1 MQRYDR
7 QLRLEGFGAAG
18 QELLGKGAALVI
30 GAGGLGVP
38 VLQYLTAMGIGK
50 LGIVEQDK
58 VSITNL
64 QRQVLY
70 YTQDEGKPKLQIAV
84 QRLQQLNP
92 GVTFITHNTFLTPEN
107 ALEIIAP
114 YDVVIDCSDNFGT
127 RYLVNDACVILQK
140 PFIYGAIYKYEGQVS
155 VFNYRGGATYRC
167 LFSEAPQAGEMLSC
181 SDIGVLGVLPGLI
194 GCYQANEAVKV
205 ICGIGE
211 PLANQLLTIDTL
223 YNTHHIFEVKPVPGN
238 HSITALQ
245 ADYGQGLCAAG
256 IVQPMQVQELRQW
269 LDAGTPLQLLDV
281 REPDEWEVCAIP
293 QAQHIPMRSVLQA
306 LPQLQPQVPVAVICH
321 HGMRSLAVARQLADA
336 GFQTVYNVEGG
347 IHAWA
352 QEIDAEMEQY

>member
-7 QLRLEGFGAAG
+7 QVRLEGFGPAKQQALREAG
-18 QELLGKGAALVI
+18 ALVI

-50 LGIVEQDK
+50 LGIVEQDN
-58 VSITNL
+58 VSLTNL

-70 YTQDEGKPKLQIAV
+70 TTQDEGKPKLPLAV

-92 GVTFITHNTFLTPEN
+92 EVRFVQHPEFLVPDN
-107 ALEIIAP
+107 ALSIIAQ

-127 RYLVNDACVILQK
+127 RYLVNDACVILDK

-155 VFNYRGGATYRC
+155 VFNHRGSATYRC
-167 LFSEAPQAGEMLSC
+167 LFPEAPQAGDMLNC
-181 SDIGVLGVLPGLI
+181 SEIGVLGVLPGII

-205 ICGIGE
+205 LCGIGA

-223 YNTHHIFEVKPVPGN
+223 YNAHHIFEVKPVPGN
-238 HSITALQ
+238 HDIRELQ
-245 ADYGQGLCAAG
+245 ADYAQGVCAPGA
-256 IVQPMQVQELRQW
+256 IQSLSVQQLQQW
-269 LDAGTPLQLLDV
+269 LGSGKPLQLLDV
-281 REPDEWEVCAIP
+281 REMDEWDICHLP
-293 QAQHIPMRSVLQA
+293 QAQHIPMGAVPNAMQHLQ
-306 LPQLQPQVPVAVICH
+306 QHVPVAVLCH
-321 HGMRSLAVARQLADA
+321 HGMRSRIVALQLAEA
-336 GFQTVYNVEGG
+336 GFQSVFNVEGG

-352 QEIDAEMEQY
+352 EEIDDNMLIY